1 MMRLGLCA
9 VCALLVAAGAAFAIL
24 SRPLSNQ
31 PLAFDARSFGPPDS
45 GAPAELWRPAGPGPF
60 PAMLVLHGCGGVGDG
75 ERQWAMRLVG
85 WGYVAVIVDSFG
97 PRNVSSTCRRDV
109 VPAHLR
115 ARDAIDAAAHLRTL
129 PGIIPDRIGVIG
141 FSHGGTTA
149 LYTALETERPLEGG
163 TSSFAA
169 AVAYYPWCGIP
180 TASSGLA
187 IDTLIFIGRNDR
199 PASIDVCSKLIAR
212 LAGTPHAPTLKVYPG
227 VGHEFDTVAG
237 STAAADSFAVTRD
250 FLAAH
255 LEAHFKAHIKA
266 R

>member
-1 MMRLGLCA
+1 MVRVGLLV
-9 VCALLVAAGAAFAIL
+9 VCALLVAAGAVFAVL
-24 SRPLSNQ
+24 SRPLSNE

-85 WGYVAVIVDSFG
+85 WGYAAVIVDSFG
-97 PRNVSSTCRRDV
+97 PRNLGSTCRRNV
-109 VPAHLR
+109 VPARLR
-115 ARDAIDAAAHLRTL
+115 ARDAINAAAYLRML
-129 PGIIPDRIGVIG
+129 PGIEPDRIGVIG

-149 LYTALETERPLEGG
+149 LYTALETERPFEGG
-163 TSSFAA
+163 TPSFVA
-169 AVAYYPWCGIP
+169 AVAYYPWCGIAA
-180 TASSGLA
+180 TQSGLA
-187 IDTLIFIGRNDR
+187 IDALILIGGKDR
-199 PASIDVCSKLIAR
+199 PASIDVCSKLAAR
-212 LAGTPHAPTLKVYPG
+212 LAGTPHAPTMKIYPG

-255 LEAHFKAHIKA
+255 LKAQFKA